1 MTVESLPIDQVHAD
15 PANAR
20 RHPQRN
26 LDAIISSLARFGQQ
40 KPIVIDEQNIC
51 RAGNGTL
58 AAAKALGWK
67 TINIVRTALA
77 GSEATAFGIADNRT
91 AELAEWDTD
100 VLKQFLADPAIGD
113 LSFSPEELKALGAVN
128 ETLPPAAA
136 DSVELSDGY
145 QVVVD
150 CDDEQQQREVY
161 ERLKSEG
168 YACRLMVL

>member
-1 MTVESLPIDQVHAD
+1 MKIESLPIDQVHAD

-26 LDAIISSLARFGQQ
+26 LDAIMSSLARFGQQ

-77 GSEATAFGIADNRT
+77 GTEATAFGIADNRT

-113 LSFSPEELKALGAVN
+113 LSFTEEELKALGAVSEN
-128 ETLPPAAA
+128 LPQEAA
-136 DSVELSDGY
+136 SVDLADGY
-145 QVVVD
+145 QVIVD
-150 CDDEQQQREVY
+150 CDDEEEQREVY

-168 YACRLMVL
+168 YTCRLMVL

>member
-1 MTVESLPIDQVHAD
+1 MTIETLPIDQVHAD

-26 LDAIISSLARFGQQ
+26 LDAIMNSLARFGQQ
-40 KPIVIDEQNIC
+40 KPIVIDERNIC

-67 TINIVRTALA
+67 TINIVRTQLA
-77 GSEATAFGIADNRT
+77 GTEATAFGIADNRT

-100 VLKQFLADPAIGD
+100 VLKQFLADPNIGD
-113 LSFSPEELKALGAVN
+113 LSFTPDELKALGAVEEN
-128 ETLPPAAA
+128 LPDTDPAPIDLA
-136 DSVELSDGY
+136 DGY

-150 CDDEQQQREVY
+150 CDDEEEQREVY

-168 YACRLMVL
+168 YTCRLMVL

>member
-1 MTVESLPIDQVHAD
+1 MLLESLPIDRIHAD

-26 LDAIISSLARFGQQ
+26 LDAIMSSLARFGQQ
-40 KPIVIDEQNIC
+40 KPIVIDEKNIC

-67 TINIVRTALA
+67 TINVVRTQLA
-77 GSEATAFGIADNRT
+77 GIEATAFGIADNRT

-100 VLKQFLADPAIGD
+100 VLKQFLADPTIGD
-113 LSFSPEELKALGAVN
+113 LSFTAEELAALGAVSEN
-128 ETLPPAAA
+128 LPPGEEA
-136 DSVELSDGY
+136 SVDLADGY
-145 QVVVD
+145 QVVID
-150 CDDEQQQREVY
+150 CDDEDEQREVY

-168 YACRLMVL
+168 YTCRLMVL